1 MDFCLL
7 ILIAVAVWFLKMT
20 YFLPWR
26 HVGMP
31 ALIAGTHCR
40 ASRTP
45 AGGGWW
51 LWWQCGALSCDW
63 RGDMFHPGGWPVDPE
78 VCFSD
83 VWSFDP
89 ENLRWTQKFGSWM
102 LRFFGRFRR
111 HLNRM
116 FLPVR
121 CYITVT
127 LFEIWLL
134 AEISH
139 HVFKVDKDSSGKVA
153 IFVPRSSDP
162 RPWKERQG
170 LFFHM
175 NQLGFFPCVW
185 RLVHALVRPQRYLCG
200 WPYVY
205 VWWLPGNGAWVSRGK
220 NSHCAKCQLDS
231 YFWTGSKYG
240 WKQHETNMCIQSW
253 NLQLQSLGYQNGKP
267 FFGSWNGPGKC
278 WLLQRCL
285 CAGHHGA
292 MPRAVWRSWNL
303 RRWALLPMHSVR
315 SSSDV
320 AMLL

>member
-102 LRFFGRFRR
+102 LRFFGRMRM

-116 FLPVR
+116 FLPR
-121 CYITVT
+121 VT
-127 LFEIWLL
+127 LLLHVEIWLL

-139 HVFKVDKDSSGKVA
+139 HLFKVDKIQAEKLQFCSQV
-153 IFVPRSSDP
+153 F
-162 RPWKERQG
+162 RPKAMEGETR
-170 LFFHM
+170 LVFPYEST
-175 NQLGFFPCVW
+175 GFFPCVW
-185 RLVHALVRPQRYLCG
+185 RLVHAPVRPQRYLCG

-205 VWWLPGNGAWVSRGK
+205 VWWLPGHRLSFKR
-220 NSHCAKCQLDS
+220 
-231 YFWTGSKYG
+231 
-240 WKQHETNMCIQSW
+240 
-253 NLQLQSLGYQNGKP
+253 
-267 FFGSWNGPGKC
+267 
-278 WLLQRCL
+278 
-285 CAGHHGA
+285 
-292 MPRAVWRSWNL
+292 
-303 RRWALLPMHSVR
+303 
-315 SSSDV
+315 
-320 AMLL
+320 